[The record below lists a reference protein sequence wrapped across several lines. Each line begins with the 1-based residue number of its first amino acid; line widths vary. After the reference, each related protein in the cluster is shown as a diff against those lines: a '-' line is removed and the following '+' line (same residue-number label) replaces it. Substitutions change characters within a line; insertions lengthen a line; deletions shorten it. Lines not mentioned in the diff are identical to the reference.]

1 MAPSNPP
8 LRMTVGVGVAAV
20 LVVAFAWRWS
30 RGGRRSS
37 DLHSAEQTSQEY
49 TEQAAPAVGVDK
61 GCGPA
66 VGVDGGGS
74 GGAAAA
80 GVTDTNSEPPA
91 TLIEGSDDDLPLS
104 FNVAGFKAYATKMR
118 RDEVFLVTA
127 ELVGRHIPTT
137 AAEAAALLATLEAK
151 GGDFVD
157 EFKAPVVCRV
167 LKDKAIDWAE
177 ESAGGRLLFELVG
190 RLLNGYDGLAV

>member
-1 MAPSNPP
+1 MGCCQGKLAGATDGDPGNN
-8 LRMTVGVGVAAV
+8 VAANPIHG
-20 LVVAFAWRWS
+20 AS
-30 RGGRRSS
+30 GP
-37 DLHSAEQTSQEY
+37 
-49 TEQAAPAVGVDK
+49 APA
-61 GCGPA
+61 PTPSEA
-66 VGVDGGGS
+66 EI
-74 GGAAAA
+74 AAIHR
-80 GVTDTNSEPPA
+80 GEGLV
-91 TLIEGSDDDLPLS
+91 EGSDDDLPLS

-190 RLLNGYDGLAV
+190 RFLNGYDGLAVRRVCVGTGRNLTTVAAIISVS